1 MQKGSQVIHQDSGEA
16 SRRQRAVTMQDVADH
31 VGVSK
36 ALVSMVFR
44 RVAGPSA
51 ETRRRVLEAAEKLG
65 YRPNRSAALLSL
77 RRSHLIGVMANIRN
91 TFHAELVEDIVAEAD
106 AFGYEVVL
114 GAVTPTHGEIAVV
127 ETLLDFRCE
136 ALILL
141 GPELDEARLAELGS
155 RTSVVVV
162 GRRTRCPSVDVVRTA
177 DARGIGRV
185 VDHLV
190 ELGHRRISHLS
201 GGSGTIPNDRKSGY
215 MRAMK
220 RHGLADAIDIIDGDF
235 TEHAGILAAR
245 ELLGRRRRPTAV
257 CAANDRSA
265 IGLLDE
271 LRRSGI
277 DVPGDIAV
285 AGYDDSM
292 LAQLAH
298 IDLTTVSQ
306 EPRQQADRAVRA
318 VVERL
323 DEGRRERLDVLLEPR
338 LVIRHTCPNR
348 IGKAHISSSINIHDA
363 GNTKQRILSKHRR
376 VEKIIVDPTI
386 NYVDL
391 AETFRRL
398 HHQITI
404 LGHQIRSD
412 DDLDAH
418 RPGQKGVLEISR
430 VIDSRG

>member
-1 MQKGSQVIHQDSGEA
+1 LYVTDKDGGEA

-44 RVAGPSA
+44 RVAGPST
-51 ETRRRVLEAAEKLG
+51 ETRHRVFEAAEKLG

-106 AFGYEVVL
+106 GFGYEVVL
-114 GAVTPTHGEIAVV
+114 GAVTPTHGETAVV
-127 ETLLDFRCE
+127 DTLLDFRCE

-141 GPELDEARLAELGS
+141 GPELEDARLAELGD
-155 RTSVVVV
+155 RAPVVIV
-162 GRRTRCPSVDVVRTA
+162 GRRTSCPSVDVVRTA

-215 MRAMK
+215 VRAMK
-220 RHGLADAIDIIDGDF
+220 RHGLADGIDIIDGDF
-235 TEHAGILAAR
+235 TEHAGIVAAR
-245 ELLGRRRRPTAV
+245 ELLGRRNRPTAV

-277 DVPGDIAV
+277 AVPADIAV
-285 AGYDDSM
+285 AGYDDSV
-292 LAQLAH
+292 LAQLTH

-306 EPRQQADRAVRA
+306 EPHQQAERAVRA

-323 DEGRRERLDVLLEPR
+323 DEGRRDRLDVLLEPR
-338 LVIRHTCPNR
+338 LVIRHTTTP
-348 IGKAHISSSINIHDA
+348 
-363 GNTKQRILSKHRR
+363 
-376 VEKIIVDPTI
+376 
-386 NYVDL
+386 
-391 AETFRRL
+391 
-398 HHQITI
+398 
-404 LGHQIRSD
+404 QIRQP
-412 DDLDAH
+412 A
-418 RPGQKGVLEISR
+418 
-430 VIDSRG
+430 

>member
-1 MQKGSQVIHQDSGEA
+1 LYVTDKDSGEA

-44 RVAGPSA
+44 RVAGPST
-51 ETRRRVLEAAEKLG
+51 ETRHRVFEAAEKLG

-106 AFGYEVVL
+106 GFGYEVVL
-114 GAVTPTHGEIAVV
+114 GAVTPTHGETAVV
-127 ETLLDFRCE
+127 DTLLDFRCE

-141 GPELDEARLAELGS
+141 GPELEDARLAELGD
-155 RTSVVVV
+155 RASVVIV
-162 GRRTRCPSVDVVRTA
+162 GRRTSCPSVDVVRTA

-215 MRAMK
+215 VRAMK
-220 RHGLADAIDIIDGDF
+220 RHGLADGIDIIDGDF
-235 TEHAGILAAR
+235 TEHAGIVAAR
-245 ELLGRRRRPTAV
+245 ELLGRRNRPTAV

-277 DVPGDIAV
+277 AVPADIAV
-285 AGYDDSM
+285 AGYDDSV
-292 LAQLAH
+292 LAQLTH

-306 EPRQQADRAVRA
+306 EPHQQAERAVRA

-323 DEGRRERLDVLLEPR
+323 DEGRRDRLDVLLEPR
-338 LVIRHTCPNR
+338 LVIRHTTTP
-348 IGKAHISSSINIHDA
+348 
-363 GNTKQRILSKHRR
+363 
-376 VEKIIVDPTI
+376 
-386 NYVDL
+386 
-391 AETFRRL
+391 
-398 HHQITI
+398 
-404 LGHQIRSD
+404 QIRER
-412 DDLDAH
+412 A
-418 RPGQKGVLEISR
+418 
-430 VIDSRG
+430 

>member
-1 MQKGSQVIHQDSGEA
+1 VTDQGSGEA

-44 RVAGPSA
+44 RVTGPSA
-51 ETRRRVLEAAEKLG
+51 ETRQRVLEAAEKLG

-106 AFGYEVVL
+106 TFGYEVVL
-114 GAVTPTHGEIAVV
+114 GAVTPTHGETAVV
-127 ETLLDFRCE
+127 NTLLDFRCE

-141 GPELDEARLAELGS
+141 GPELEDARLAELGDRS
-155 RTSVVVV
+155 PVVVV
-162 GRRTRCPSVDVVRTA
+162 GRRIPSPAIDVVRTA
-177 DARGIGRV
+177 DGRGIGRV

-215 MRAMK
+215 IRTMK

-235 TEHAGILAAR
+235 TEQAGILAAR
-245 ELLGRRRRPTAV
+245 ELLRRKKRPTAV

-271 LRRSGI
+271 LRRSGV
-277 DVPGDIAV
+277 DVPGGIAV
-285 AGYDDSM
+285 AGYDDSV

-306 EPRQQADRAVRA
+306 EPRQQAERAVKA

-323 DEGRRERLDVLLEPR
+323 DDDRRERVDVLLEPR
-338 LVIRHTCPNR
+338 LVIRHTTVP
-348 IGKAHISSSINIHDA
+348 
-363 GNTKQRILSKHRR
+363 
-376 VEKIIVDPTI
+376 
-386 NYVDL
+386 
-391 AETFRRL
+391 
-398 HHQITI
+398 
-404 LGHQIRSD
+404 QIRQR
-412 DDLDAH
+412 A
-418 RPGQKGVLEISR
+418 
-430 VIDSRG
+430 

>member
-1 MQKGSQVIHQDSGEA
+1 VTDQDSGEA

-51 ETRRRVLEAAEKLG
+51 ETRQRVLDAAAKLG

-106 AFGYEVVL
+106 TFGYEVVL
-114 GAVTPTHGEIAVV
+114 GAVTPTHGETAVV
-127 ETLLDFRCE
+127 DTLLDFRCE

-141 GPELDEARLAELGS
+141 GPELEDARLAELGE
-155 RTSVVVV
+155 RAPVVIV
-162 GRRTRCPSVDVVRTA
+162 GRRVPSPSLDVVRTA

-235 TEHAGILAAR
+235 TEQAGILAAR
-245 ELLGRRRRPTAV
+245 QLVRRKKLPTAV
-257 CAANDRSA
+257 CAANDSSA
-265 IGLLDE
+265 IGLLDG

-277 DVPGDIAV
+277 DVPGGIAV
-285 AGYDDSM
+285 AGYDDSV
-292 LAQLAH
+292 LAQLAS

-306 EPRQQADRAVRA
+306 EPRQQAENAVRA

-323 DEGRRERLDVLLEPR
+323 DENRRERLDVLLEPR
-338 LVIRHTCPNR
+338 LVVRHTTVPELR
-348 IGKAHISSSINIHDA
+348 QPA
-363 GNTKQRILSKHRR
+363 
-376 VEKIIVDPTI
+376 
-386 NYVDL
+386 
-391 AETFRRL
+391 
-398 HHQITI
+398 
-404 LGHQIRSD
+404 
-412 DDLDAH
+412 
-418 RPGQKGVLEISR
+418 
-430 VIDSRG
+430 

>member
-1 MQKGSQVIHQDSGEA
+1 MQKGSQVIHQDNGEA
-16 SRRQRAVTMQDVADH
+16 WQRQRAVTMQDVADH

-141 GPELDEARLAELGS
+141 GPELDEARLAELGG

-162 GRRTRCPSVDVVRTA
+162 GRRTPCPSVDVVRTA

-245 ELLGRRRRPTAV
+245 ELLGRRKRPTAV

-292 LAQLAH
+292 LAQLTH

-338 LVIRHTCPNR
+338 LVIRHTTVPQVR
-348 IGKAHISSSINIHDA
+348 
-363 GNTKQRILSKHRR
+363 Q
-376 VEKIIVDPTI
+376 PT
-386 NYVDL
+386 
-391 AETFRRL
+391 
-398 HHQITI
+398 
-404 LGHQIRSD
+404 
-412 DDLDAH
+412 
-418 RPGQKGVLEISR
+418 
-430 VIDSRG
+430 

>member
-1 MQKGSQVIHQDSGEA
+1 MALVTPGVKGPGDVQKGSQVIRQDSGEP

-44 RVAGPSA
+44 RVTGPSA

-136 ALILL
+136 ALVLL
-141 GPELDEARLAELGS
+141 GPEFDEARLAELGG

-162 GRRTRCPSVDVVRTA
+162 GRRTPCPSVDVVRTA

-215 MRAMK
+215 TRAMK

-235 TEHAGILAAR
+235 TEQAGILAAR
-245 ELLGRRRRPTAV
+245 ELLGRRKRPTAV

-277 DVPGDIAV
+277 EVPDGIAV

-292 LAQLAH
+292 LAQLTH

-338 LVIRHTCPNR
+338 LVIRHTTMPQVR
-348 IGKAHISSSINIHDA
+348 QPA
-363 GNTKQRILSKHRR
+363 
-376 VEKIIVDPTI
+376 
-386 NYVDL
+386 
-391 AETFRRL
+391 
-398 HHQITI
+398 
-404 LGHQIRSD
+404 
-412 DDLDAH
+412 
-418 RPGQKGVLEISR
+418 
-430 VIDSRG
+430 

>member
-1 MQKGSQVIHQDSGEA
+1 VTDQGSGEA
-16 SRRQRAVTMQDVADH
+16 SRRQRAVTMQDVADQ

-51 ETRRRVLEAAEKLG
+51 ETRQRVLEVAEKLG

-91 TFHAELVEDIVAEAD
+91 TFHTELVEDIVAEAD
-106 AFGYEVVL
+106 TFGYEVVL

-127 ETLLDFRCE
+127 DTLLDFRCE

-141 GPELDEARLAELGS
+141 GPELEDARLAELGN
-155 RTSVVVV
+155 RAPVVVV
-162 GRRTRCPSVDVVRTA
+162 GRRVPSPAIDVVRTA
-177 DARGIGRV
+177 DGRGIGRV

-235 TEHAGILAAR
+235 TEQAGILAAR
-245 ELLGRRRRPTAV
+245 ELLRRKKLPTAV
-257 CAANDRSA
+257 CSANDRSA
-265 IGLLDE
+265 IGLLDA
-271 LRRSGI
+271 LRRSGV
-277 DVPGDIAV
+277 DVPGGIAV

-292 LAQLAH
+292 LARLAH

-306 EPRQQADRAVRA
+306 EPRQQAERAVKA

-323 DEGRRERLDVLLEPR
+323 DEGRRDRVDELLEPR
-338 LVIRHTCPNR
+338 LVIRHT
-348 IGKAHISSSINIHDA
+348 
-363 GNTKQRILSKHRR
+363 
-376 VEKIIVDPTI
+376 
-386 NYVDL
+386 
-391 AETFRRL
+391 TFPE
-398 HHQITI
+398 
-404 LGHQIRSD
+404 IRQP
-412 DDLDAH
+412 A
-418 RPGQKGVLEISR
+418 
-430 VIDSRG
+430 

>member
-1 MQKGSQVIHQDSGEA
+1 VTDQGSGEA
-16 SRRQRAVTMQDVADH
+16 SRRQRAVTMQDVADQ

-51 ETRRRVLEAAEKLG
+51 ETRQRVLEVAEKLG

-91 TFHAELVEDIVAEAD
+91 TFHTELVEDIVAEAD
-106 AFGYEVVL
+106 TFGYEVVL

-127 ETLLDFRCE
+127 DTLLDFRCE

-141 GPELDEARLAELGS
+141 GPELEDARLAELGN
-155 RTSVVVV
+155 RAPVVVV
-162 GRRTRCPSVDVVRTA
+162 GRRVPSPAIDVVRTA
-177 DARGIGRV
+177 DGRGIGRV

-235 TEHAGILAAR
+235 TEQAGILAAR
-245 ELLGRRRRPTAV
+245 ELLRRKKLPTAV

-265 IGLLDE
+265 IGLLDA
-271 LRRSGI
+271 LRRSGV
-277 DVPGDIAV
+277 DVPGGIAV

-292 LAQLAH
+292 LARLAH

-306 EPRQQADRAVRA
+306 EPRQQAERAVKA

-323 DEGRRERLDVLLEPR
+323 DEGRRDRVDELLEPR
-338 LVIRHTCPNR
+338 LVIRHTTLP
-348 IGKAHISSSINIHDA
+348 
-363 GNTKQRILSKHRR
+363 
-376 VEKIIVDPTI
+376 E
-386 NYVDL
+386 
-391 AETFRRL
+391 
-398 HHQITI
+398 
-404 LGHQIRSD
+404 IRQP
-412 DDLDAH
+412 A
-418 RPGQKGVLEISR
+418 
-430 VIDSRG
+430 

>member
-1 MQKGSQVIHQDSGEA
+1 MINRDSGEA
-16 SRRQRAVTMQDVADH
+16 SQRQRAVTMQDVADH

-44 RVAGPSA
+44 RVTGPSA

-106 AFGYEVVL
+106 GFGYEVVL
-114 GAVTPTHGEIAVV
+114 GAVTPTHGEMAVV

-141 GPELDEARLAELGS
+141 GPELADARLAELGE
-155 RTSVVVV
+155 RAPVVVV
-162 GRRTRCPSVDVVRTA
+162 GRRVPGPSVDVVRTA

-220 RHGLADAIDIIDGDF
+220 RHGLGDAIDIIDGDF

-245 ELLGRRRRPTAV
+245 ELLGRRKRPTAV

-277 DVPGDIAV
+277 EVPGGIAV

-306 EPRQQADRAVRA
+306 EPREQADRAVKA

-338 LVIRHTCPNR
+338 LVIRHTTMP
-348 IGKAHISSSINIHDA
+348 H
-363 GNTKQRILSKHRR
+363 
-376 VEKIIVDPTI
+376 V
-386 NYVDL
+386 
-391 AETFRRL
+391 
-398 HHQITI
+398 
-404 LGHQIRSD
+404 
-412 DDLDAH
+412 
-418 RPGQKGVLEISR
+418 GQPA
-430 VIDSRG
+430 

>member
-1 MQKGSQVIHQDSGEA
+1 MTDQDSGKA
-16 SRRQRAVTMQDVADH
+16 SGRERAVTMQDVADP

-51 ETRRRVLEAAEKLG
+51 ETRQRVLEAAEKLG

-106 AFGYEVVL
+106 GFGYEVVL
-114 GAVTPTHGEIAVV
+114 GAVTPTHGEAAVV
-127 ETLLDFRCE
+127 DTLLDFRCE

-141 GPELDEARLAELGS
+141 GPELGDARLAELAD
-155 RTSVVVV
+155 RAPVVVV
-162 GRRTRCPSVDVVRTA
+162 GRRIPRPSIDVVRTA

-201 GGSGTIPNDRKSGY
+201 GGTGTIPDDRKSGY

-220 RHGLADAIDIIDGDF
+220 RHGLGDAIDVLDGDF

-245 ELLGRRRRPTAV
+245 TLLGRKKRPTAV

-271 LRRSGI
+271 LRRSGV
-277 DVPGDIAV
+277 DVPGGIAV
-285 AGYDDSM
+285 AGYDDSV

-306 EPRQQADRAVRA
+306 EPRQQAERAVRA

-323 DEGRRERLDVLLEPR
+323 DEGRSDRVDVLLEPR
-338 LVIRHTCPNR
+338 LVIRHTTL
-348 IGKAHISSSINIHDA
+348 GEV
-363 GNTKQRILSKHRR
+363 RR
-376 VEKIIVDPTI
+376 P
-386 NYVDL
+386 
-391 AETFRRL
+391 A
-398 HHQITI
+398 
-404 LGHQIRSD
+404 
-412 DDLDAH
+412 
-418 RPGQKGVLEISR
+418 
-430 VIDSRG
+430 